1 MILLLFLHE
10 KYSRILE
17 LQAYSQDLRERVIEA
32 YKDGLSRR
40 EISTLFKVHYALR
53 HMKCNTQ

>member
-40 EISTLFKVHYALR
+40 EISTLFKVHYDTA
-53 HMKCNTQ
+53 CEWT

>member
-40 EISTLFKVHYALR
+40 EISTLFKVHSLR
-53 HMKCNTQ
+53 AMEC